1 MSPGGTTCGILR
13 IPRVKTPGGT
23 PEVFLG
29 GGRASRYRRGMTR
42 KSPPPVRSKRARRL
56 AVVRRRGLNTLR
68 RALAR
73 ARVVLGVIPN
83 FRRIRAA
90 NDPKA

>member
-1 MSPGGTTCGILR
+1 MSPAGTTCGILR
-13 IPRVKTPGGT
+13 IPGVKTAGGM
-23 PEVFLG
+23 PEGFLG
-29 GGRASRYRRGMTR
+29 GGRAPRYRRCMR
-42 KSPPPVRSKRARRL
+42 PKPPTSVRSKRARRL
-56 AVVRRRGLNTLR
+56 AVVRRRGINTLR